1 MTIFSQSKVDILGR
15 LGEIAHR
22 PTITRLLAIALLAAS
37 VLSGFVTYLALTGE
51 LGDNLSQTT
60 VNLLLVLNLVLLL
73 LLGAVVSWQLVS
85 LWLERRRGLLGAR
98 LHLRLVLWFSVIAM
112 VPTVVISLF
121 SVLFVIFAINEYFS
135 DQIGGFVKSSDIV
148 AKTYAKEQQNIIANS
163 TAGLAADLRKRIGD
177 DAFNRSVLEPVL
189 TRWTQGGP
197 IDEAVI
203 IDGDKNVIASAELSM
218 AVQFELALPAD
229 AMQRAN
235 AGQVLVF
242 PTAGND
248 RLRAL
253 VALDSKA
260 GRFLLTGRPISPA
273 VVKHLE
279 TLAKATHDYDRL
291 KVERLTVQA
300 RFAFVV
306 IAMALLL
313 LFVAIW
319 AALAFAARLF
329 RPVSTVVA
337 AADLI
342 GAGRLD
348 TRVPEGEPGDEM
360 GALSRAFNRMIEQ
373 ISSQREELVNANR
386 QLEERRRFTEGV
398 LAGVSAGVIGL
409 DDQARINLPNRSASD
424 LLSVDLSTRI
434 GQPISEIIPEMAP
447 LVESA
452 RQRPSWIAESQ
463 INLERGAETRTLLVR
478 IVAEFIASRLI
489 GFVVTFDD
497 VTELMSAQRKA
508 AWADVARRIA
518 HEIKNPLTPIQL
530 SAERLKRKYLAE
542 ITSDP
547 ETFAACTDTIVR
559 QVADIGRMVDEFSAF
574 ARMPAPVMEPNDA
587 IELCRHAIF
596 LQRAGNPE
604 IEFATDFPEHA
615 VPLTCDGRQIG
626 QALTNLLKNAGES
639 IEGRLSG
646 TDGGNE
652 PGKIQIAISESPED
666 LSIIISDNGRG
677 LPVQGRERLTE
688 PYVTTRARG
697 TGLGLAIVKKIMEDH
712 GGLLALGDRDGGGAT
727 IRMIFRKQTDTAA
740 PVETETEPVRAAHGG

>member
-1 MTIFSQSKVDILGR
+1 
-15 LGEIAHR
+15 
-22 PTITRLLAIALLAAS
+22 
-37 VLSGFVTYLALTGE
+37 
-51 LGDNLSQTT
+51 
-60 VNLLLVLNLVLLL
+60 
-73 LLGAVVSWQLVS
+73 
-85 LWLERRRGLLGAR
+85 
-98 LHLRLVLWFSVIAM
+98 M
-112 VPTVVISLF
+112 VPTIVISLF

-163 TAGLAADLRKRIGD
+163 TAGLAVDLRKRVATGE
-177 DAFNRSVLEPVL
+177 FNRSALEPVL

-203 IDGDKNVIASAELSM
+203 IDANKSVLASAEMSV

-229 AMQRAN
+229 AIARAN

-253 VALDSKA
+253 VGLDST
-260 GRFLLTGRPISPA
+260 GSRYLLTGRPISPA

-337 AADLI
+337 AADVI
-342 GAGRLD
+342 GAGKLD

-409 DDQARINLPNRSASD
+409 DEQARINLPNRSASD
-424 LLSVDLSTRI
+424 LLSVDLSRASASPSPRSSRKWRRWWNPP
-434 GQPISEIIPEMAP
+434 GSGRPGSPNRKSIS
-447 LVESA
+447 
-452 RQRPSWIAESQ
+452 
-463 INLERGAETRTLLVR
+463 
-478 IVAEFIASRLI
+478 
-489 GFVVTFDD
+489 
-497 VTELMSAQRKA
+497 
-508 AWADVARRIA
+508 
-518 HEIKNPLTPIQL
+518 
-530 SAERLKRKYLAE
+530 
-542 ITSDP
+542 
-547 ETFAACTDTIVR
+547 
-559 QVADIGRMVDEFSAF
+559 
-574 ARMPAPVMEPNDA
+574 
-587 IELCRHAIF
+587 
-596 LQRAGNPE
+596 
-604 IEFATDFPEHA
+604 
-615 VPLTCDGRQIG
+615 
-626 QALTNLLKNAGES
+626 NAGRRRAPCWCVS
-639 IEGRLSG
+639 
-646 TDGGNE
+646 
-652 PGKIQIAISESPED
+652 SP
-666 LSIIISDNGRG
+666 SSS
-677 LPVQGRERLTE
+677 P
-688 PYVTTRARG
+688 
-697 TGLGLAIVKKIMEDH
+697 LA
-712 GGLLALGDRDGGGAT
+712 
-727 IRMIFRKQTDTAA
+727 
-740 PVETETEPVRAAHGG
+740 